1 MLFQLLSTYGYYG
14 FLAVGAVSML
24 VLTLLRRKYYNLSV
38 FSAVCF
44 PLLLLLCGIS
54 GAKLLF
60 FIESGLVSFGGMSF
74 FGAVFLVL
82 MLMPLIGFI
91 FRLKPA
97 QSLDACAPCVASI
110 IAFMRFGCFCAGCC
124 GGVMCTIG
132 QQSFR
137 WPTQL
142 MEGFGD
148 MLILAVLLYIEKR
161 GNRKGWLY
169 PLFLLG
175 YGVMRFAIEFLRDT
189 PKTMWLLSEGQ
200 WLALG
205 GIAISVIWIM
215 ILRKVKSNVIS
226 T

>member
-1 MLFQLLSTYGYYG
+1 
-14 FLAVGAVSML
+14 ML
-24 VLTLLRRKYYNLSV
+24 VLTLLRRKQYNLSV
-38 FSAVCF
+38 LSAIFF

-60 FIESGLVSFGGMSF
+60 FIESGFTSFGGMSF
-74 FGAVFLVL
+74 FGSVFLVL
-82 MLMPLIGFI
+82 VLMPLIGLI

-124 GGVMCTIG
+124 GGVLCTVG

-142 MEGFGD
+142 IEGFGD
-148 MLILAVLLYIEKR
+148 MLILAVLLFLEKK
-161 GNRKGWLY
+161 GSKKGWLY
-169 PLFLLG
+169 PIFLVC

-189 PKTMWLLSEGQ
+189 PKNLLGCSEGQ
-200 WLALG
+200 WLALL
-205 GIAISVIWIM
+205 AILVAAIWI
-215 ILRKVKSNVIS
+215 IFSRIVQAKSKCKG
-226 T
+226 